1 MSYKVPRLGTNADTA
16 LPPAA
21 APPFEAA
28 SPATAAPPAEHV
40 GDFYSLS
47 VALTGFDE
55 VELLRTGVG
64 HLYLTWLMRVFPDVM
79 PELLTAWRDIER
91 DVSPAERPVALRQTI
106 LGDAVL
112 GPFARS
118 VIVLWYTAT
127 WRPPAGAPTGAEN
140 PENVNRSFGVAYP
153 EGLMWRAAIGAHP
166 GGAKPTGFGT
176 WAFAPREA

>member
-1 MSYKVPRLGTNADTA
+1 MSYKVPRIGADGA

-21 APPFEAA
+21 AAPPPEAG
-28 SPATAAPPAEHV
+28 SPATAVPLEEHV
-40 GDFYSLS
+40 GDFYGLS
-47 VALTGFDE
+47 AALTGFDE
-55 VELLRTGVG
+55 VELLGTGVG
-64 HLYLTWLMRVFPDVM
+64 NLYLNWLMRAFPDVM
-79 PELLTAWRDIER
+79 PELLTAWRNIER
-91 DVSPAERPVALRQTI
+91 DVPPAERPAALRERI

-127 WRPPAGAPTGAEN
+127 WRRPAWAPSGAEN
-140 PENVNRSFGVAYP
+140 PENVDRSFGVAYP

>member
-1 MSYKVPRLGTNADTA
+1 MSYKVPRLGAGADA
-16 LPPAA
+16 VLPPAA
-21 APPFEAA
+21 QPPPEAA
-28 SPATAAPPAEHV
+28 SPATAAPPEEHV
-40 GDFYSLS
+40 DAFYSLS
-47 VALTGFDE
+47 EALTGFDD
-55 VELLRTGVG
+55 VELLGTGVG
-64 HLYLTWLMRVFPDVM
+64 DLYLKWLVRVFPDVTL
-79 PELLTAWRDIER
+79 ELLTAWRDIER
-91 DVSPAERPVALRQTI
+91 DVPPAERPAALRATI

-127 WRPPAGAPTGAEN
+127 WRPPDWSPTGAAN
-140 PENVNRSFGVAYP
+140 PENVDRSFGVAYP

>member
-1 MSYKVPRLGTNADTA
+1 MSYKIPRRGADGVPPL
-16 LPPAA
+16 AA
-21 APPFEAA
+21 APPPEAA
-28 SPATAAPPAEHV
+28 SPGAAAPPEQHV

-47 VALTGFDE
+47 AALTGFDD
-55 VELLRTGVG
+55 VELLGTGVG
-64 HLYLTWLMRVFPDVM
+64 NLYLNWLLRAFPDVM
-79 PELLTAWRDIER
+79 PELLAAWRDIER
-91 DVSPAERPVALRQTI
+91 DVPPAERPAALRETI

-112 GPFARS
+112 GPFTRS

-127 WRPPAGAPTGAEN
+127 WRPPAWAPPGPDN
-140 PENVNRSFGVAYP
+140 PENLDRSFGVAYP